1 MMFCMSG
8 LLQYNKQGSNVLR
21 DGASWDFN
29 VSCFDS
35 VASVAAS
42 IFGGNATSMSF
53 GSSCD
58 LE

>member
-1 MMFCMSG
+1 MVFCMSG

-21 DGASWDFN
+21 DGASCDFN

-42 IFGGNATSMSF
+42 TFGGNATSTSF
-53 GSSCD
+53 ESNCD